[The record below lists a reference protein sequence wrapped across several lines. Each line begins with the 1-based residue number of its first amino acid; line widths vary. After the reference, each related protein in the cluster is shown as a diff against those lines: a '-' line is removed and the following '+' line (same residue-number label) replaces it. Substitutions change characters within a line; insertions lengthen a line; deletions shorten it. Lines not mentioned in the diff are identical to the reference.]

1 MIRKAGGVM
10 GYSELLF
17 YGGLLLMAA
26 ALALGFLAL
35 IVLKIQASRLHR
47 TLNREYG
54 PQSGKPSVPG
64 NLDG

>member
-1 MIRKAGGVM
+1 M
-10 GYSELLF
+10 LLF

-35 IVLKIQASRLHR
+35 IVLKIQASRLRR

>member
-1 MIRKAGGVM
+1 MEFN
-10 GYSELLF
+10 ELLF

-26 ALALGFLAL
+26 AVVLGLLAL
-35 IVLKIQASRLHR
+35 IVLKIQAGRLRR
-47 TLNREYG
+47 TLDREYG